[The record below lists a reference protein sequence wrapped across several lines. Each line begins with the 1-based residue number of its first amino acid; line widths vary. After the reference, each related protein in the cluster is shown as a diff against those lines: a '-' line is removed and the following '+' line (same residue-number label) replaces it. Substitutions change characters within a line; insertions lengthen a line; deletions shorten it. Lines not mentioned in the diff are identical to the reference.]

1 MFAHEL
7 TPSAVKAAMIAW
19 TTAFTIWIQEIFLT
33 PEFWFSLRLII
44 IVNEI
49 KDETSVR

>member
-7 TPSAVKAAMIAW
+7 TPSAVRAAMIAW
-19 TTAFTIWIQEIFLT
+19 TIALAIWIQEIFLF